1 MKENVPITPISELS
15 ELGRAVRTLELEEE
29 KVKALKKIASSL
41 DALTVWFE
49 EIDKD
54 VWLPRIEW
62 HMAETRKFYANVL
75 TVLDKEEQ

>member
-1 MKENVPITPISELS
+1 MKESVTVTPINELS
-15 ELGRAVRTLELEEE
+15 ELGRQVRTLELEEE

-41 DALTVWFE
+41 DALTTWFE

-62 HMAETRKFYANVL
+62 HMAETRKFYANIL
-75 TVLDKEEQ
+75 TTLNKDE